1 MTIQESEKRW
11 HVREKEVLA
20 ILWACEM
27 FRYYVA
33 NDHFTI
39 ETDHESL
46 KWLMKLEKP
55 PRLVRWAIDLSKY
68 NFHSRLN
75 ISNWRSRK
83 VFFSKKKKKNIF
95 SESVLS
101 GSRFPSESDFKL
113 EKVFQ
118 KDLKNFTWRMSVI
131 DVIKR

>member
-1 MTIQESEKRW
+1 
-11 HVREKEVLA
+11 
-20 ILWACEM
+20 M

-68 NFHSRLN
+68 NFTIVPKAGKLNNTADALSRLPKWLN
-75 ISNWRSRK
+75 
-83 VFFSKKKKKNIF
+83 F
-95 SESVLS
+95 
-101 GSRFPSESDFKL
+101 
-113 EKVFQ
+113 
-118 KDLKNFTWRMSVI
+118 LKNGLFGVTWRVI
-131 DVIKR
+131 LRNGSARASNA